1 MEEDTKST
9 SLRSAYLH
17 QPSVQGQLERLEAA
31 VDSAT
36 ELLGFE
42 TAHNPEILYAIDIIE
57 DYIKTKKRVCYG
69 GTAIN
74 SILPK
79 SMQFYKED
87 TDLPDYDFFSP
98 DPQDDIKAIV
108 KILQEAGFRE
118 INERVGVHEG
128 TFKILVNFIPIADI
142 TFMDKKFYSILQ
154 ERAIRKDGIYYCDPD
169 FLRMMM
175 YLELSRPRGE
185 VSRWTKVYERLL
197 LLNHAFP
204 SKPKCNELP
213 RAPDIEPELREVILQ
228 FIINTNRILIGA
240 EVAAVYS
247 FSLAMKK
254 YHAPGIQW
262 FVRNGGAVVFITPS
276 ILADS
281 LELRKL
287 LGKENTDVDVVKGTN
302 EIVPDH
308 VILRY
313 KKRIVAIL
321 VEETACHSFNAIP
334 LEGGKQILMGSLDTL
349 ITFYM
354 ALHIFTK
361 DSVRLGYSIQC
372 LCDKMVQMTI
382 ELRRR
387 KKKTAFPAF
396 SITCSG
402 YQKGISTLLREKA
415 ARILREKKKQKTRTS
430 SGKKKGGSR
439 AITRKQFN

>member
-1 MEEDTKST
+1 MEEDTKTT
-9 SLRSAYLH
+9 SLRSAYLQ
-17 QPSVQGQLERLEAA
+17 QPSVQGQIERLEAA
-31 VDSAT
+31 VENAT

-57 DYIKTKKRVCYG
+57 DYIKSKKRVCYG

-74 SILPK
+74 AILPK
-79 SMQFYKED
+79 SMQFYNED

-98 DPQDDIKAIV
+98 TPDEDIKAIV

-118 INERVGVHEG
+118 INERIGVHEG
-128 TFKILVNFIPIADI
+128 TYKILVNFIPIADI
-142 TFMDKKFYSILQ
+142 THMDKKFFSILQ

-204 SKPKCNELP
+204 AKPKCPELP
-213 RAPDIEPELREVILQ
+213 RAPDIEPEIREVVLQ
-228 FIINTNRILIGA
+228 YIINNNRILIGA
-240 EVAAVYS
+240 EVAAIYS

-254 YHAPGIQW
+254 YHSPGIQW

-276 ILADS
+276 ILSDS
-281 LELRKL
+281 LEIRKV
-287 LGKENTDVDVVKGTN
+287 LGKENTDVDVVKGTS

-313 KKRIVAIL
+313 KKRIIAIL
-321 VEETACHSFNAIP
+321 VEETACHSFNPIP
-334 LEGGKQILMGSLDTL
+334 LKGGKQLLLGSLDTM

-361 DSVRLGYSIQC
+361 DNIRLGYSIQC

-387 KKKTAFPAF
+387 KKKTVFPPF
-396 SITCSG
+396 SITCTG
-402 YQKGISTLLREKA
+402 YQKGISTLLRERA
-415 ARILREKKKQKTRTS
+415 ARILRERKKRKTKSAQAVKR
-430 SGKKKGGSR
+430 GGG
-439 AITRKQFN
+439 TRKLGI

>member
-1 MEEDTKST
+1 MEEDTKFT
-9 SLRSAYLH
+9 SLRSAYLQ

-31 VDSAT
+31 VENAS
-36 ELLGFE
+36 ELVGFE
-42 TAHNPEILYAIDIIE
+42 TAHNPEILYALDIIE
-57 DYIKTKKRVCYG
+57 DYIKNKKRVCYG

-79 SMQFYKED
+79 SLQFYNED

-98 DPQDDIKAIV
+98 NPDEDIKAIV
-108 KILQEAGFRE
+108 KILQDAGFRE
-118 INERVGVHEG
+118 INERIGVHEG
-128 TFKILVNFIPIADI
+128 TFKILVNFTPIADI
-142 TFMDKKFYSILQ
+142 TFMDKKFYSIIQ
-154 ERAIRKDGIYYCDPD
+154 GRAIRKDGIYYCDPD

-185 VSRWTKVYERLL
+185 VSRWSKVYERLL
-197 LLNHAFP
+197 LLNYAFP
-204 SKPKCNELP
+204 VKAKCNELP
-213 RAPDIEPELREVILQ
+213 RAPDIEPELREIVLQ
-228 FIINTNRILIGA
+228 YIINTNRILIGA

-247 FSLAMKK
+247 FSLVMKK
-254 YHAPGIQW
+254 YQSPGIQW

-281 LELRKL
+281 LEIRNL
-287 LGKENTDVDVVKGTN
+287 LGKENTEVDVVKGSN

-313 KKRIVAIL
+313 KKRIIAIL

-334 LEGGKQILMGSLDTL
+334 LQGGKQLLLGSLDTM

-361 DSVRLGYSIQC
+361 DSIRLGYSIQC
-372 LCDKMVQMTI
+372 LCDKMVEMTI

-387 KKKTAFPAF
+387 KNKSALPPF
-396 SITCSG
+396 SISCSG
-402 YQKGISTLLREKA
+402 YQKGIASLLRERA
-415 ARILREKKKQKTRTS
+415 ARILRARKKQKTKSAS
-430 SGKKKGGSR
+430 SLKRGNG
-439 AITRKQFN
+439 TRKQGI

>member
-9 SLRSAYLH
+9 SLRSAYL
-17 QPSVQGQLERLEAA
+17 QQSSVKLQIDRLEAA
-31 VDSAT
+31 VDNAT

-57 DYIKTKKRVCYG
+57 YYINSKKRVCYG

-74 SILPK
+74 AILPK

-98 DPQDDIKAIV
+98 SPDEDIKAIV
-108 KILQEAGFRE
+108 KILQESWFRD
-118 INERVGVHEG
+118 IIERICVHVG
-128 TFKILVNFIPIADI
+128 TIKILVNFIPIADI
-142 TFMDKKFYSILQ
+142 TYLDKKFFSILQ
-154 ERAIRKDGIYYCDPD
+154 DRAIRKDGIYYCDPD
-169 FLRMMM
+169 FLRAMM

-185 VSRWTKVYERLL
+185 VARWSKVYERLL

-204 SKPKCNELP
+204 AKPKCSELP
-213 RAPDIEPELREVILQ
+213 KAPDIEPEIREVILQ
-228 FIINTNRILIGA
+228 YMINNNRILIGA

-247 FSLAMKK
+247 FSLAMKN
-254 YHAPGIQW
+254 YHSPGIQW

-276 ILADS
+276 ILSDS
-281 LELRKL
+281 LEIRKV
-287 LGKENTDVDVVKGTN
+287 LGKDNTDVDVVKGTS

-334 LEGGKQILMGSLDTL
+334 LKGGKQLLIGSLDTM
-349 ITFYM
+349 ITFYL
-354 ALHIFTK
+354 ALHIFTN

-387 KKKTAFPAF
+387 KKKTVFPPF

-402 YQKGISTLLREKA
+402 YQQGISTLLRERA
-415 ARILREKKKQKTRTS
+415 ARILRERKKQKTRTA
-430 SGKKKGGSR
+430 SGKKKGGRR
-439 AITRKQFN
+439 ATTRKQGI

>member
-1 MEEDTKST
+1 MEEDTKTT
-9 SLRSAYLH
+9 SLRSAYLQ
-17 QPSVQGQLERLEAA
+17 QPTVKSQLDRLEAA
-31 VDSAT
+31 VENAT

-57 DYIKTKKRVCYG
+57 YFIKSKKRVCYG

-79 SMQFYKED
+79 SLQFYNED

-98 DPQDDIKAIV
+98 NPDEDIKAIV

-118 INERVGVHEG
+118 INERIGVHEG

-142 TFMDKKFYSILQ
+142 TYLDKKVFSILQ

-185 VSRWTKVYERLL
+185 VTRWSKVYERLL

-204 SKPKCNELP
+204 SRPKCSELP
-213 RAPDIEPELREVILQ
+213 RSPDIEPEIREVILQ
-228 FIINTNRILIGA
+228 YLINNNRILIGA
-240 EVAAVYS
+240 EVAAIYS
-247 FSLAMKK
+247 FSLSMKK
-254 YHAPGIQW
+254 YQSPGIQW

-276 ILADS
+276 ILSDS
-281 LELRKL
+281 LEIRKV
-287 LGKENTDVDVVKGTN
+287 LGKDNTDVEVVKGTS

-334 LEGGKQILMGSLDTL
+334 LKGGKKLLIGSLDTM

-361 DSVRLGYSIQC
+361 DSIRLGYSIQC
-372 LCDKMVQMTI
+372 LCDRMVQMTI

-387 KKKTAFPAF
+387 KKLTAFPPF
-396 SITCSG
+396 SITCTG
-402 YQKGISTLLREKA
+402 YQKGISTLLRERA
-415 ARILREKKKQKTRTS
+415 ARILRERKKQKTRTA
-430 SGKKKGGSR
+430 SGKKKVGGSKG
-439 AITRKQFN
+439 TRRQMH

>member
-1 MEEDTKST
+1 MEEDTKTT
-9 SLRSAYLH
+9 SLRSAYLQ
-17 QPSVQGQLERLEAA
+17 QPTVKLQLERLEAA
-31 VDSAT
+31 VDNAT

-57 DYIKTKKRVCYG
+57 DFIKSKKRVCYG

-74 SILPK
+74 AILPK

-98 DPQDDIKAIV
+98 APDEDIKAIV

-118 INERVGVHEG
+118 INERIGVHEG

-142 TFMDKKFYSILQ
+142 TYLDKKFFSILQ
-154 ERAIRKDGIYYCDPD
+154 ERAVRKEGIHYCDPD

-185 VSRWTKVYERLL
+185 VSRWSKVYERLL

-204 SKPKCNELP
+204 SKPKCQELP
-213 RAPDIEPELREVILQ
+213 RAPDIEPEIREVVLQ
-228 FIINTNRILIGA
+228 YIINNNRILIGA

-262 FVRNGGAVVFITPS
+262 FVRNGGAVVFLTPS
-276 ILADS
+276 ILSDS
-281 LELRKL
+281 LEIRKV
-287 LGKENTDVDVVKGTN
+287 LGKDNTDVDVVKGTS

-321 VEETACHSFNAIP
+321 VEETACHSFNPIP
-334 LEGGKQILMGSLDTL
+334 LKGGKQLLMGSLDTM

-361 DSVRLGYSIQC
+361 DEIRLGYSIQC

-387 KKKTAFPAF
+387 RKKTAFPPF
-396 SITCSG
+396 SITCTG
-402 YQKGISTLLREKA
+402 YQKGISTLLRERA
-415 ARILREKKKQKTRTS
+415 ARILRERKKQKTRTS
-430 SGKKKGGSR
+430 GKKKGG
-439 AITRKQFN
+439 AKGTRRYRI